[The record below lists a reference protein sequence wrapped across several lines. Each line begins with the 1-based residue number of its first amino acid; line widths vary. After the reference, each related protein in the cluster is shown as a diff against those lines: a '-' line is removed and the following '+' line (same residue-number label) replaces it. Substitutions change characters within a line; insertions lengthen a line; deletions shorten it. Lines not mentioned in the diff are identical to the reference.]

1 MKTQKWPHKLLMINP
16 MFFQYC
22 QLAQNHPKFSFLFHK
37 NVRSL
42 CKMTLETAVA
52 HSWKLFQLYLKRVH
66 AQLELLMRFT
76 FFNLARETTTA
87 SEAAEAV
94 GAVEAAESVEAV
106 CWLRTVSCISNT

>member
-1 MKTQKWPHKLLMINP
+1 
-16 MFFQYC
+16 
-22 QLAQNHPKFSFLFHK
+22 
-37 NVRSL
+37 
-42 CKMTLETAVA
+42 MTLETAVA

-94 GAVEAAESVEAV
+94 GAVEAVGILKATEAVEAA
-106 CWLRTVSCISNT
+106 CWLKTVSCIFNYKLRGRL

>member
-1 MKTQKWPHKLLMINP
+1 
-16 MFFQYC
+16 
-22 QLAQNHPKFSFLFHK
+22 
-37 NVRSL
+37 
-42 CKMTLETAVA
+42 MTLEVAVA

-94 GAVEAAESVEAV
+94 GAVEAVGTAEAEEAA
-106 CWLRTVSCISNT
+106 CWLKTVSCIFNYKLQGRL